1 MGKYSIHKLPSD
13 VLKETASKLR
23 VLRKVEKLSQQELAD
38 HSGVSLGSIKRFE
51 NTGRI
56 SIESFFKILHI
67 LGRLSEFNNILQ
79 PEKDLSLIESL
90 FSDKTRK

>member
-1 MGKYSIHKLPSD
+1 MGKYSINKLPSD

-23 VLRKVEKLSQQELAD
+23 ILRKADKLSQQELAD
-38 HSGVSLGSIKRFE
+38 CSGVSLGSIKRFE

-67 LGRLSEFNNILQ
+67 LGRLTEFNNILQ
-79 PEKDLSLIESL
+79 PEKDLTVIESL